1 MSLIGPPQPRSA
13 KTAVPDAAAVS
24 AKSSRRF
31 LGIGVGTFESLA
43 ILDFRWLWVSSMTSF
58 TAMNMQMVARVWL
71 VLRLTDDSPLAV
83 TLVTISFA
91 LPVMFVSVIAGALAD
106 RVPRR
111 RLMILGQSAN
121 ALVTLIIGTL
131 DLTGLVAFWHLMVAG
146 VVNGSL
152 MALNMPSRQALVSEI
167 VPDDRLMNGIALQ
180 NSAMNATR
188 IAGPAAAGFLISIH
202 YIDTWGVF
210 YLVAAIYGL
219 SVLSVV
225 PMRAGREVSSRSGRG
240 MTGDVKAGF
249 RYALGDPVL
258 RSLILMAFIP
268 VLFGF
273 SYYVL
278 MPAWARE
285 VLNIASN
292 DLGVLMMTMGIGAL
306 AGSLLVAGLKNMSS
320 QGLILLGCCLVWGL
334 CLAAFAQTT
343 SYALALP
350 LLLLVGLASSV
361 FMSLNMTLL
370 QTHADP
376 EMRGRIMSIGM
387 MTFGMMPLSAVPF
400 GIVAEQTGT
409 PFALTLSGLMLVGFT
424 VVAGILISTF
434 RRM

>member
-1 MSLIGPPQPRSA
+1 MRFPGIGPS
-13 KTAVPDAAAVS
+13 
-24 AKSSRRF
+24 
-31 LGIGVGTFESLA
+31 TFESFG
-43 ILDFRWLWVSSMTSF
+43 IPDFRWLWASSMTSF

-71 VLRLTDDSPLAV
+71 VLLLTDNSPLAV
-83 TLVTISFA
+83 ALVTMSFA
-91 LPVMFVSVIAGALAD
+91 APVMFVSIIAGALAD
-106 RVPRR
+106 RIPRR
-111 RLMILGQSAN
+111 RLVILGQSAN
-121 ALVTLIIGTL
+121 ALVTLAIATL
-131 DLTGLVAFWHLMVAG
+131 DLTDIVAFWHLMVAG

-167 VPDDRLMNGIALQ
+167 VPDEKLMNGIALQ

-188 IAGPAAAGFLISIH
+188 IGGPAAAGFLIVF
-202 YIDTWGVF
+202 IDTWGVF
-210 YLVAAIYGL
+210 YLVAAIYGI

-225 PMRAGREVSSRSGRG
+225 PMMAGRKVSSRSGKG

-249 RYALGDPVL
+249 AYALGDPVL

-268 VLFGF
+268 VMFGF

-285 VLNIASN
+285 ALNVASD

-306 AGSLLVAGLKNMSS
+306 AGSLLVAGLKTMKSR
-320 QGLILLGCCLVWGL
+320 GLLLLGCCLVWGL
-334 CLAAFAQTT
+334 SLAAFAQTT
-343 SYALALP
+343 SYAVALP

-370 QTHADP
+370 QMHADP
-376 EMRGRIMSIGM
+376 EMRGRVMSIAM
-387 MTFGMMPLSAVPF
+387 MTFGMMPLSAIPF

-409 PFALTLSGLMLVGFT
+409 PFALMLSGLMLVGLT
-424 VVAGILISTF
+424 VVAGTVIPTF
-434 RRM
+434 RRI

>member
-13 KTAVPDAAAVS
+13 KTAATEPVAVPSKAP
-24 AKSSRRF
+24 RRL
-31 LGIGVGTFESLA
+31 LGIGGDTFESLG
-43 ILDFRWLWVSSMTSF
+43 IPDFRWLWASSMASF
-58 TAMNMQMVARVWL
+58 TGMNMQMVARVWL
-71 VLRLTDDSPLAV
+71 VLELTDDSPLAV
-83 TLVTISFA
+83 SLVTISFA

-106 RVPRR
+106 RIPRR
-111 RLMILGQSAN
+111 RLIILGQSAN
-121 ALVTLIIGTL
+121 VLVTLAIATL
-131 DLTGLVAFWHLMVAG
+131 DLTEVIAFWHLMVAG

-167 VPDDRLMNGIALQ
+167 VPDDKLMNGIALQ

-188 IAGPAAAGFLISIH
+188 IAGPAVAGFLII

-210 YLVAAIYGL
+210 YLVSAIYGA

-225 PMRAGREVSSRSGRG
+225 PMMAGREVSSRSGKG
-240 MTGDVKAGF
+240 MAGDVKAGF

-285 VLNIASN
+285 ALNVASD
-292 DLGVLMMTMGIGAL
+292 DLGVLMMAMGIGAL
-306 AGSLLVAGLKNMSS
+306 AGSLLVAGLKTKRSR
-320 QGLILLGCCLVWGL
+320 GLILLGCCLLWGL
-334 CLAAFAQTT
+334 SLAAFAQTT
-343 SYALALP
+343 SYAVALP
-350 LLLLVGLASSV
+350 LLLIVGLASSV

-370 QTHADP
+370 QMHADP
-376 EMRGRIMSIGM
+376 EMRGRVMSIAM

-400 GIVAEQTGT
+400 GIVAEQMGT
-409 PFALTLSGLMLVGFT
+409 PFALMLSGLILVGLT
-424 VVAGILISTF
+424 VIAGIASPTF
-434 RRM
+434 RRI

>member
-13 KTAVPDAAAVS
+13 KTAATEPVAVP
-24 AKSSRRF
+24 AKAPRRL
-31 LGIGVGTFESLA
+31 LGIGGDTFESLG
-43 ILDFRWLWVSSMTSF
+43 IPDFRWLWVSSMASF
-58 TAMNMQMVARVWL
+58 TGMNMQMVARVWL
-71 VLRLTDDSPLAV
+71 VLELTDDSPLAV
-83 TLVTISFA
+83 SLVTISFA

-106 RVPRR
+106 RIPRR
-111 RLMILGQSAN
+111 RLIILGQSAN
-121 ALVTLIIGTL
+121 VLVTLAIATL
-131 DLTGLVAFWHLMVAG
+131 DLTEVIAFWHLMVAG

-152 MALNMPSRQALVSEI
+152 MALNMPSRQALVSDI
-167 VPDDRLMNGIALQ
+167 VPDDKLMNGIALQ

-188 IAGPAAAGFLISIH
+188 IAGPAVAGFLII

-210 YLVAAIYGL
+210 YLVSAIYGA

-225 PMRAGREVSSRSGRG
+225 PMMAGREVSSRSGKG
-240 MTGDVKAGF
+240 MAGDVKAGF

-285 VLNIASN
+285 ALNVASD
-292 DLGVLMMTMGIGAL
+292 DLGVLMMAMGIGAL
-306 AGSLLVAGLKNMSS
+306 AGSLLVAGLKTMRSR
-320 QGLILLGCCLVWGL
+320 GLILLGCCLLWGL
-334 CLAAFAQTT
+334 SLAAFAQTT
-343 SYALALP
+343 SYAVALP
-350 LLLLVGLASSV
+350 LLLIVGLASSV

-370 QTHADP
+370 QMHADP
-376 EMRGRIMSIGM
+376 EMRGRVMSIAM

-400 GIVAEQTGT
+400 GIVAEQMGT
-409 PFALTLSGLMLVGFT
+409 PFALMLSGLILVGLT
-424 VVAGILISTF
+424 VIAGIASPTF
-434 RRM
+434 RRI

>member
-1 MSLIGPPQPRSA
+1 MSLIGSPQPRSA
-13 KTAVPDAAAVS
+13 KTAAPDADAVS
-24 AKSSRRF
+24 GKSSRRI
-31 LGIGVGTFESLA
+31 LGIGADTFESFG
-43 ILDFRWLWVSSMTSF
+43 IPDFRWLWASSMTSF

-71 VLRLTDDSPLAV
+71 VLALTDDSPFAV
-83 TLVTISFA
+83 ALVTMSFA
-91 LPVMFVSVIAGALAD
+91 APVMFVSIIAGALAD
-106 RVPRR
+106 RIPRR
-111 RLMILGQSAN
+111 RLVILGQTAN
-121 ALVTLIIGTL
+121 ALVTLAIATL
-131 DLTGLVAFWHLMVAG
+131 DLTELIAFWHLMVAG
-146 VVNGSL
+146 VINGSL

-167 VPDDRLMNGIALQ
+167 VPDEKLMNGIALQ

-188 IAGPAAAGFLISIH
+188 IAGPAVAGFLIL

-210 YLVAAIYGL
+210 YLVAAMYGL
-219 SVLSVV
+219 SVLSVA
-225 PMRAGREVSSRSGRG
+225 PMRAGREVSSRSGKG

-268 VLFGF
+268 VMFGF

-285 VLNIASN
+285 ALNVASD

-306 AGSLLVAGLKNMSS
+306 AGSLLVAGLKTMKSR
-320 QGLILLGCCLVWGL
+320 GLLLLGCCLVWGL
-334 CLAAFAQTT
+334 SLAAFAQTT
-343 SYALALP
+343 SYAVALP
-350 LLLLVGLASSV
+350 LLLIVGLASSV

-370 QTHADP
+370 QMHADP
-376 EMRGRIMSIGM
+376 EMRGRVMSIAM

-409 PFALTLSGLMLVGFT
+409 PFALMLSGLMLVGFT
-424 VVAGILISTF
+424 VAAGVASPTF
-434 RRM
+434 RRI

>member
-1 MSLIGPPQPRSA
+1 MA
-13 KTAVPDAAAVS
+13 
-24 AKSSRRF
+24 
-31 LGIGVGTFESLA
+31 
-43 ILDFRWLWVSSMTSF
+43 SF

-71 VLRLTDDSPLAV
+71 VLLLTDNSPLAV
-83 TLVTISFA
+83 SLVTVSFA

-106 RVPRR
+106 RIPRR

-121 ALVTLIIGTL
+121 AIVTLSIATL
-131 DLTGLVAFWHLMVAG
+131 DMTGLVAFWHLMVAG

-167 VPDDRLMNGIALQ
+167 VPEDRLMNGIALQ

-188 IAGPAAAGFLISIH
+188 IAGPAVAGFLILYVH
-202 YIDTWGVF
+202 TWGVF

-225 PMRAGREVSSRSGRG
+225 PMRAGREISSKSGRG

-249 RYALGDPVL
+249 AYALGDPVL

-268 VLFGF
+268 VMFGF

-285 VLNIASN
+285 ALNVASN

-306 AGSLLVAGLKNMSS
+306 AGSLLVAGLKTMRRR
-320 QGLILLGCCLVWGL
+320 GLVLLGCCLVWGL
-334 CLAAFAQTT
+334 SLAAFAQTT
-343 SYALALP
+343 SYAVALP
-350 LLLLVGLASSV
+350 LLLIVGLASSV

-376 EMRGRIMSIGM
+376 EMRGRVMSIAM

-400 GIVAEQTGT
+400 GILAEQTGT
-409 PFALTLSGLMLVGFT
+409 PFALMLSGIILVGLT
-424 VVAGILISTF
+424 IVAGIVSSTF

>member
-1 MSLIGPPQPRSA
+1 
-13 KTAVPDAAAVS
+13 
-24 AKSSRRF
+24 
-31 LGIGVGTFESLA
+31 
-43 ILDFRWLWVSSMTSF
+43 MTSF

-71 VLRLTDDSPLAV
+71 VLLLTDNSPLAV
-83 TLVTISFA
+83 ALVTMSFA
-91 LPVMFVSVIAGALAD
+91 APVMFVSIIAGALAD
-106 RVPRR
+106 RIPRR
-111 RLMILGQSAN
+111 RLVILGQSAN
-121 ALVTLIIGTL
+121 ALVTLAIATL

-146 VVNGSL
+146 VINGSL

-167 VPDDRLMNGIALQ
+167 VPEDRLMNGIALQ

-188 IAGPAAAGFLISIH
+188 IAGPAVAGFLIL

-210 YLVAAIYGL
+210 YLVAAIYGI
-219 SVLSVV
+219 SVLAVT
-225 PMRAGREVSSRSGRG
+225 PMQAGREVTSRSGKG

-249 RYALGDPVL
+249 AYALGDPVL

-268 VLFGF
+268 VMFGF

-285 VLNIASN
+285 ALNVASD

-306 AGSLLVAGLKNMSS
+306 AGSLLVAGLKTMQSR
-320 QGLILLGCCLVWGL
+320 GLMLLGCCLVWGL
-334 CLAAFAQTT
+334 SLAAFAQTT
-343 SYALALP
+343 SYAVALP
-350 LLLLVGLASSV
+350 LLLIVGLASSV

-370 QTHADP
+370 QMHANP
-376 EMRGRIMSIGM
+376 EMRGRVMSIAM

-409 PFALTLSGLMLVGFT
+409 PFALMLSGLLLVGLT
-424 VVAGILISTF
+424 VVAGIASPTF
-434 RRM
+434 RRI

>member
-13 KTAVPDAAAVS
+13 KTAPPDAAAS
-24 AKSSRRF
+24 GKPSRRL
-31 LGIGVGTFESLA
+31 LGIGADTFESLG
-43 ILDFRWLWVSSMTSF
+43 IPDFRWLWASSMTSF
-58 TAMNMQMVARVWL
+58 AAMNMQMVARVWL
-71 VLRLTDDSPLAV
+71 VLRLTDNSPLAV

-106 RVPRR
+106 RIPRR
-111 RLMILGQSAN
+111 WLMIVGQSAN
-121 ALVTLIIGTL
+121 ALVTLAIATL
-131 DLTGLVAFWHLMVAG
+131 DLTGIVAFWHLMVAG

-167 VPDDRLMNGIALQ
+167 VPEDRLMNGIALQ

-188 IAGPAAAGFLISIH
+188 IAGPAAAGLLIKF
-202 YIDTWGVF
+202 IDTWGVF

-249 RYALGDPVL
+249 RYALGDTVL

-278 MPAWARE
+278 MPAWAKE
-285 VLNIASN
+285 VLNVDSD

-306 AGSLLVAGLKNMSS
+306 AGSLLVAGLKDMRSR
-320 QGLILLGCCLVWGL
+320 GLMLLGCCLVWGIS
-334 CLAAFAQTT
+334 LAAFAQTT
-343 SYALALP
+343 SYVLALP
-350 LLLLVGLASSV
+350 LLLVVGLASSV

-400 GIVAEQTGT
+400 GVLAEQTGT
-409 PFALTLSGLMLVGFT
+409 PFALMLSGLMLMGFT
-424 VVAGILISTF
+424 VVAGTLIPTF
-434 RRM
+434 RRI

>member
-1 MSLIGPPQPRSA
+1 MSLIGSPQPRPAESA
-13 KTAVPDAAAVS
+13 STESAAVS
-24 AKSSRRF
+24 GKRPGRF
-31 LGIGVGTFESLA
+31 LGIGADTFESFG
-43 ILDFRWLWVSSMTSF
+43 IPDFRWLWASSMTSF

-71 VLRLTDDSPLAV
+71 VLRLTDDSPFAV
-83 TLVTISFA
+83 SLVTISFA

-106 RVPRR
+106 RIPRR
-111 RLMILGQSAN
+111 RLVILGQSAN
-121 ALVTLIIGTL
+121 ALVTLIIATL
-131 DLTGLVAFWHLMVAG
+131 DLTGFVAFWHLMVAG
-146 VVNGSL
+146 VINGSL

-167 VPDDRLMNGIALQ
+167 VPDDKLMNGIALQ

-188 IAGPAAAGFLISIH
+188 IGGPAAAGFLIVF
-202 YIDTWGVF
+202 IDTWGVF
-210 YLVAAIYGL
+210 YLVAAIYAV

-225 PMRAGREVSSRSGRG
+225 PMMAGREVSSRSGKG

-285 VLNIASN
+285 ALNVASD

-306 AGSLLVAGLKNMSS
+306 VGSLLVAGLKGMKSR
-320 QGLILLGCCLVWGL
+320 GLMLLGCCLVWGL
-334 CLAAFAQTT
+334 SLAAFAQTT
-343 SYALALP
+343 SYAVALP
-350 LLLLVGLASSV
+350 LLLIVGLASSV

-370 QTHADP
+370 QMHADA
-376 EMRGRIMSIGM
+376 EMRGRVMSIAM

-400 GIVAEQTGT
+400 GILAEQTDT
-409 PFALTLSGLMLVGFT
+409 PFALMLSGLILVGLT
-424 VVAGILISTF
+424 VIAGIASPTF
-434 RRM
+434 RRI

>member
-13 KTAVPDAAAVS
+13 KPAAPDAAAASGKS
-24 AKSSRRF
+24 ARRF
-31 LGIGVGTFESLA
+31 LGIGADTFESLT
-43 ILDFRWLWVSSMTSF
+43 ILDFRWLWASSMTSF

-71 VLRLTDDSPLAV
+71 VLRLTGDSPLAV

-106 RVPRR
+106 RIPRR

-121 ALVTLIIGTL
+121 AIVTLIIATL

-167 VPDDRLMNGIALQ
+167 VPEDRLMNGIALQ

-188 IAGPAAAGFLISIH
+188 IAGPAIAGFLIVL
-202 YIDTWGVF
+202 IDTWGVF
-210 YLVAAIYGL
+210 YLVAAIYAV

-225 PMRAGREVSSRSGRG
+225 PMRAGREISSKSGRG

-285 VLNIASN
+285 ALNVASN

-306 AGSLLVAGLKNMSS
+306 AGSLLVAGLKTMKGR
-320 QGLILLGCCLVWGL
+320 GLMLLGCCLVWGL
-334 CLAAFAQTT
+334 SLAAFAQTT
-343 SYALALP
+343 SYAVALP
-350 LLLLVGLASSV
+350 LLLIVGLASSV

-376 EMRGRIMSIGM
+376 EMRGRVMSIAM

-400 GIVAEQTGT
+400 GLLAEQTGT
-409 PFALTLSGLMLVGFT
+409 PFALMLSGLMLVAFT
-424 VVAGILISTF
+424 VVAGIVIPAF

>member
-13 KTAVPDAAAVS
+13 KNAAPDAAAAS
-24 AKSSRRF
+24 GKPSRRL
-31 LGIGVGTFESLA
+31 LGIGADTFESLS
-43 ILDFRWLWVSSMTSF
+43 IPDFRWLWASSMTSF

-71 VLRLTDDSPLAV
+71 VLLLTDNSPLAV
-83 TLVTISFA
+83 ALVTMSFA
-91 LPVMFVSVIAGALAD
+91 APVMFVSIIAGALAD
-106 RVPRR
+106 RIPRR
-111 RLMILGQSAN
+111 RLVILGQSAN
-121 ALVTLIIGTL
+121 ALVTLAIATL
-131 DLTGLVAFWHLMVAG
+131 DLTDIVAFWHLMVAG

-167 VPDDRLMNGIALQ
+167 VPDEKLMNGIALQ

-188 IAGPAAAGFLISIH
+188 IAGPAAAGFLIL

-210 YLVAAIYGL
+210 YLVAAMYGL

-225 PMRAGREVSSRSGRG
+225 PMMAGRKVSSRSGKG

-249 RYALGDPVL
+249 AYALGDPVL

-268 VLFGF
+268 VMFGF

-285 VLNIASN
+285 ALNVASD

-306 AGSLLVAGLKNMSS
+306 AGSLLVAGLKTMKSR
-320 QGLILLGCCLVWGL
+320 GLMLLGCCLVWGL
-334 CLAAFAQTT
+334 SLAAFAQTT
-343 SYALALP
+343 SYAVALP
-350 LLLLVGLASSV
+350 LLLIVGLASSV

-370 QTHADP
+370 QMHADP
-376 EMRGRIMSIGM
+376 EMRGRVMSIAM
-387 MTFGMMPLSAVPF
+387 MTFGMMPLSALPF

-409 PFALTLSGLMLVGFT
+409 PFALMLSGLMLVGFT
-424 VVAGILISTF
+424 VAAGVASPTF
-434 RRM
+434 RRI

>member
-13 KTAVPDAAAVS
+13 KTAVSDPAAVP
-24 AKSSRRF
+24 AKPPRRL
-31 LGIGVGTFESLA
+31 LGIGGDTFESLG
-43 ILDFRWLWVSSMTSF
+43 IPDFRWLWASSLTSF
-58 TAMNMQMVARVWL
+58 TGMNMQMVARVWL
-71 VLRLTDDSPLAV
+71 VLELTDDSPLAV
-83 TLVTISFA
+83 SLVTISFA

-106 RVPRR
+106 RIPRR
-111 RLMILGQSAN
+111 RLMILGQLAN
-121 ALVTLIIGTL
+121 ALVTLAIATL
-131 DLTGLVAFWHLMVAG
+131 DLTELIAFWHLMVAG
-146 VVNGSL
+146 VINGSL

-188 IAGPAAAGFLISIH
+188 IAGPAVAGFLIL

-210 YLVAAIYGL
+210 YLVSAIYGA

-225 PMRAGREVSSRSGRG
+225 PMMAGREVSSRSGKG
-240 MTGDVKAGF
+240 MAGDVKAGF
-249 RYALGDPVL
+249 GYALGDPVL

-268 VLFGF
+268 VMFGF

-285 VLNIASN
+285 ALNVASD

-306 AGSLLVAGLKNMSS
+306 VGSLLVAGLKTRNSR
-320 QGLILLGCCLVWGL
+320 GLILLGCCLLWGL
-334 CLAAFAQTT
+334 SLAAFAQTT
-343 SYALALP
+343 SYVVALP
-350 LLLLVGLASSV
+350 LLLIVGLASSV

-370 QTHADP
+370 QMHADP
-376 EMRGRIMSIGM
+376 EMRGRVMSIAM

-409 PFALTLSGLMLVGFT
+409 PFALMLSGLILVGLT
-424 VVAGILISTF
+424 VIAGIASPTF
-434 RRM
+434 RRI